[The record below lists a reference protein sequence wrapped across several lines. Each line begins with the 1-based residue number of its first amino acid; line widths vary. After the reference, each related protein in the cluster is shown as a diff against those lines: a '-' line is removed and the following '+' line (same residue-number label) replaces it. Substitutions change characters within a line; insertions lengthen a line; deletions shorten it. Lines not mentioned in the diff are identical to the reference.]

1 MTLFFFQVLVFN
13 TVINI
18 FFGKSL
24 VILIIPKLTAMQT
37 DVGKNFL
44 TFTKKEKRGTLVL
57 LATIVGIFVCAK
69 YLYPLIIKE
78 DITNNKAIFAAA
90 DSLKEKQND
99 SPKNYYSRNEY
110 DDNSGYHAYPKKQ
123 YDNTFTGTMFYF
135 DPNTLGADGWKKL
148 GVRDKTIASMQ
159 KYIAKGGRFREP
171 DDLRKVW
178 GLRDDEKDRLV
189 PYARI
194 AGGQEKTHTNYS
206 SNYQPYEKKVYEK
219 RAITTVDIN
228 AGDSAAY
235 DGLPGIGAGFSRRIT
250 KFRDKLGGFYKV
262 EQVGETFGLPDSVF
276 QKIKPYLKINGDNIH
291 KININTATEEELK
304 LHPYIRWQLAKVITE
319 YRKQHG
325 NYKAL
330 EELKKIMVINEET
343 YSKISPY
350 LTL

>member
-1 MTLFFFQVLVFN
+1 MALFFFQVLVFN
-13 TVINI
+13 TVRNI

-57 LATIVGIFVCAK
+57 LATIVGIFISSK

-78 DITNNKAIFAAA
+78 DTTNNKAIFAAA
-90 DSLKEKQND
+90 DSLKEKQNG

-123 YDNTFTGTMFYF
+123 YDNTFIGTMFYF
-135 DPNTLGADGWKKL
+135 DPNTLGADGWRKL

-159 KYIAKGGRFREP
+159 KYITKGGRFREP

-189 PYARI
+189 PYVRI
-194 AGGQEKTHTNYS
+194 EGGQEKTHTNYS

-219 RAITTVDIN
+219 KTIAIVDIN

-235 DGLPGIGAGFSRRIT
+235 DGLPSIGAGFSRRII

-330 EELKKIMVINEET
+330 EELKKIMLINEET